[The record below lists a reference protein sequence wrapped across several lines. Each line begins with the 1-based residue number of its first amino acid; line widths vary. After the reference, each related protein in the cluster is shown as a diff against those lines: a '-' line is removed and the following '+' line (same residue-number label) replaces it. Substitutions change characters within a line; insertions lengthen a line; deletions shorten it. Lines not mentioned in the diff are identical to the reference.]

1 MALVILM
8 LVVRELPEQTQF
20 LHQLRQL
27 EAAVVVLHLTVELI
41 QAQQVVQAVV
51 LTMLV
56 MLVLVQL
63 VKVLLVVLVE
73 RQVELPNHILVVAV
87 ALVMLEE
94 MLVRLQPKVEQ
105 VVWA

>member
-1 MALVILM
+1 
-8 LVVRELPEQTQF
+8 
-20 LHQLRQL
+20 
-27 EAAVVVLHLTVELI
+27 
-41 QAQQVVQAVV
+41 
-51 LTMLV
+51 MLV